1 MNLLQKYIFI
11 PLDIFKSIQHNKD
24 DMMKI
29 ENRLEAWLAF
39 LCMDEPENIIAIIEK
54 YPDFKDMY
62 EQVYDVCQNLEEV
75 MGMFSKELLELDRNT
90 VQLMIDEMAKE
101 LENLKTENQEKE
113 QTILV
118 QSKKLTEKDQTISA
132 KNEELTEKNQRIIEL
147 LKKVEELEKN
157 VKA

>member
-24 DMMKI
+24 DMIKI

-39 LCMDEPENIIAIIEK
+39 LCMDEPEEIIAIIEK
-54 YPDFKDMY
+54 YPDFKEMY
-62 EQVYDVCQNLEEV
+62 GQVYDVCQNLEEV

-101 LENLKTENQEKE
+101 LENLKAENQDLTQSNKNLKNEKQNLVQSNEEKE
-113 QTILV
+113 Q
-118 QSKKLTEKDQTISA
+118 KLTERD
-132 KNEELTEKNQRIIEL
+132 QRIAEL
-147 LKKVEELEKN
+147 LKKVEELEEN

>member
-1 MNLLQKYIFI
+1 
-11 PLDIFKSIQHNKD
+11 
-24 DMMKI
+24 MKI

-101 LENLKTENQEKE
+101 LENLKAESQ
-113 QTILV
+113 
-118 QSKKLTEKDQTISA
+118 EKDQTIA
-132 KNEELTEKNQRIIEL
+132 EL